1 MKSSKSSKLGTR
13 EAMSSLITQ
22 VRNTV
27 PFDLPAEILC
37 AKTCDYGCPKKLME
51 YLDSELVSWE
61 FRLAEGE
68 NPNFGEIHQLG
79 KTAQKIHRVL
89 QKNGLLTA

>member
-1 MKSSKSSKLGTR
+1 MKPNKPGTR
-13 EAMSSLITQ
+13 EAMSSLIRQ
-22 VRNTV
+22 VRDTV
-27 PFDLPAEILC
+27 PFDLPTEILC

-61 FRLAEGE
+61 ARLAEGE
-68 NPNFGEIHQLG
+68 NPNFGEIQRLG

-89 QKNGLLTA
+89 QKNGLVTA